1 MPHHTLTHDVMMG
14 LLDVRGL
21 AIKVDVRI
29 RGARPRPEIQPIG
42 KYQGRQRQVLA
53 AQHG

>member
-1 MPHHTLTHDVMMG
+1 MMG
-14 LLDVRGL
+14 VEDAQGL

-29 RGARPRPEIQPIG
+29 GGARPRPEIQPIG